1 VKSGA
6 KLRARQ
12 RLTPEPNDAV
22 DAVDIADVTQVVERD
37 LHRMFLLKSVA
48 SWMSIAK

>member
-22 DAVDIADVTQVVERD
+22 EAVDIVDLTQMVERD
-37 LHRMFLLKSVA
+37 LHRMFLLKNVA
-48 SWMSIAK
+48 CE